1 MFVGVLTILK
11 VPLSS
16 QGQTPYVPAFGVIV
30 FFFIF
35 LVNGFHYSPSLA
47 RHKII
52 FLKDRSGVVNS
63 SGD

>member
-30 FFFIF
+30 FFFYF
-35 LVNGFHYSPSLA
+35 LSEWLSLLTQFGKA
-47 RHKII
+47 QNN
-52 FLKDRSGVVNS
+52 LPEGP
-63 SGD
+63 